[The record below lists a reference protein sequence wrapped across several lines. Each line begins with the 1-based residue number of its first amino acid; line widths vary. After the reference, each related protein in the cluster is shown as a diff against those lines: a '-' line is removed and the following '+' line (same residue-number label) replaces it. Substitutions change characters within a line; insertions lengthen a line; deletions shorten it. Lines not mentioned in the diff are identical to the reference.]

1 MRLVQGCRSHYPVAH
16 MEHQTSKQITNFDG
30 FPKAA
35 ELIEITGAHAL
46 EASDRAI
53 FNQLLQIA
61 HDSGRLTEPDAQW
74 EVTLVSLRQSSRHE
88 SNDRIRESLR
98 RLRRTEVKV
107 RYISPRTGKPRLLET
122 TLLPATDTD
131 IENSREATVQFTIA
145 KGLREILDRSNRWG
159 RIRCEVAYAMTS
171 KYAIALYEM
180 ICLRAN
186 RNHCI
191 ETIRIADFRELL
203 GVPEAAYER
212 GLDFQRK
219 VIDPAILEVNG
230 LSDMGVGISLQRRH
244 ARAPIEGVMLTWWRK
259 SGDEFRIALQ
269 ERNRSKVGR
278 MARLKGQTETVSTNI
293 SRSYVDQELEAF
305 LTDSRTKERKEQVR
319 SKAATPALML
329 ATIDK
334 KAI

>member
-1 MRLVQGCRSHYPVAH
+1 
-16 MEHQTSKQITNFDG
+16 MEHQTSKQITNFEG

-46 EASDRAI
+46 EASDRAL

-61 HDSGRLTEPDAQW
+61 HDSGRLTEPDSQW
-74 EVTLVSLRQSSRHE
+74 EVTLASLRQASSRHE

-131 IENSREATVQFTIA
+131 IEDGRDATVQFTLA

-186 RNHCI
+186 RHHCL
-191 ETIRIADFRELL
+191 ETIKITDFRELL
-203 GVPEAAYER
+203 GVPQGAYER

-219 VIDPAILEVNG
+219 VIDPAVLEVNG
-230 LSDMGVGISLQRRH
+230 LSDMGVEISLQRRH
-244 ARAPIEGVMLTWWRK
+244 ARAPIEGVVLTWWRK
-259 SGDEFRIALQ
+259 SGEEFREAIK

-278 MARLKGQTETVSTNI
+278 MARLKGQTEDINAASAAPDA
-293 SRSYVDQELEAF
+293 YVDHELASFLAESRAREQEQRA
-305 LTDSRTKERKEQVR
+305 R
-319 SKAATPALML
+319 STILPSPSSAAATRPTRTGGLGG
-329 ATIDK
+329 
-334 KAI
+334 

>member
-1 MRLVQGCRSHYPVAH
+1 

-53 FNQLLQIA
+53 YNQLLQIA

-74 EVTLVSLRQSSRHE
+74 EVTLASLRQSSSRHE

-98 RLRRTEVKV
+98 RLRKTDVKV
-107 RYISPRTGKPRLLET
+107 RYINPRTGKPRLLET

-131 IENSREATVQFTIA
+131 IENGREATVQFTIA

-186 RNHCI
+186 RNHCV
-191 ETIRIADFRELL
+191 ETIKIADFRELL
-203 GVPEAAYER
+203 GVPLGAYER

-219 VIDPAILEVNG
+219 VIDPALLEVNG
-230 LSDMGVGISLQRRH
+230 LSDMGVELSLQRRH
-244 ARAPIEGVMLTWWRK
+244 PRAPIEGVTLTWWRK
-259 SGDEFRIALQ
+259 SGDEFKEAIK

-278 MARLKGQTETVSTNI
+278 MARLKGHTETVGTDATEA
-293 SRSYVDQELEAF
+293 YVDQELAAF
-305 LTDSRTKERKEQVR
+305 LAESRAKELEERTR
-319 SKAATPALML
+319 AGAMPPALAL
-329 ATIDK
+329 TSLVKTAT
-334 KAI
+334 